1 MDKHLLS
8 NVSQF
13 QNRNPNINYNPYQNN
28 NNNMYLTNG
37 NNCNTVFNQFYVL
50 NNNTNDCIN
59 SGYGN
64 SNYFHN
70 MNNYVPNNNI
80 YHGFDMRFCNYN
92 NANQY
97 INNNINLNNSF
108 GPESECKNEMIVPTR
123 KFNSSS
129 NVYKD
134 IKKGKRTSLD
144 NQKKSQSLNS
154 SFNHGNKKNKKK
166 SSLFQNET
174 NKQENDLRDFQR
186 FCDGLKCELPEY
198 ICGQIGSRIM
208 QKYLNK
214 FPPEILTLLI
224 IKIGNGFN
232 KIMIDIYGNYFCK
245 KLFQICSKE
254 QRILVLEQIKN
265 NFVNISKNSCG
276 THVIQ
281 TMLETISSPTEEII
295 ILTSIRDH
303 ELELAFDTNATH
315 VLQKLLVVLEENKR
329 EQINF
334 VLFNEE
340 KIKQMCLDSKGICVI
355 KKMIKT
361 AKKDKYKIALIKS
374 IYDNCIQISESP
386 YGNYAIQYLFEEW
399 GLTQSM
405 KIVKQCIEN
414 ADVLSVQKFSSNII
428 DKLMNIISKERR
440 DDLFNDLRLSLF
452 NPKIIRNVYSN
463 KYGKFILIKVANYM
477 TQEEKEKFKGE
488 LNGGKYEEDL
498 LAIYWDIIKKYD
510 GNYINSCTSI
520 KDN

>member
-1 MDKHLLS
+1 MDKHLLG
-8 NVSQF
+8 NMHQF
-13 QNRNPNINYNPYQNN
+13 QNRFPNNNYNPYQNN
-28 NNNMYLTNG
+28 NSMYFTNG

-50 NNNTNDCIN
+50 NNNTNHGIN
-59 SGYGN
+59 TGYGN
-64 SNYFHN
+64 PNYFQN

-80 YHGFDMRFCNYN
+80 YHCFDMRNYNYN
-92 NANQY
+92 NANQF

-108 GPESECKNEMIVPTR
+108 GPESEFKNEMIVPTR

-129 NVYKD
+129 NVYKEL
-134 IKKGKRTSLD
+134 KKGKKTAFGS
-144 NQKKSQSLNS
+144 QKKSQSLNS

-174 NKQENDLRDFQR
+174 NKQENDLKDFQR

-232 KIMIDIYGNYFCK
+232 KIMIDVYGNYFCK

-265 NFVNISKNSCG
+265 NFVNISKNACG

-281 TMLETISSPTEEII
+281 TMLETISSPTEEIL
-295 ILTSIRDH
+295 ILTSIRAH

-361 AKKDKYKIALIKS
+361 AKKDKYKSALINS
-374 IYDNCIQISESP
+374 IYNNCIQISESP

-399 GLTQSM
+399 GLEQSI
-405 KIVKQCIEN
+405 KIVMLCIQN

-428 DKLMNIISKERR
+428 DKLMNIISKEERS
-440 DDLFNDLRLSLF
+440 DLFSEMRKTLF
-452 NPKIIRNVYSN
+452 NPQKIRNVYSN

-477 TQEEKEKFKGE
+477 TKEEKESFKSE
-488 LNGGKYEEDL
+488 LIEKKYEEDL
-498 LAIYWDIIKKYD
+498 LALFWDIIKKYD
-510 GNYINSCTSI
+510 GSYINSCTNI